1 MVFTHDVEIALQAA
15 AFLANTL
22 LDDDELN
29 TVASLGEYFKEFEY
43 TGTHRRTREELDMVR
58 ALRQEIHDLLL
69 APRDKAAGMVNKMLA
84 RNSALPQLVRHDRLD
99 WHLHAIQDTQ
109 PLACR
114 IAVETAMAMVDVIRA
129 DEHSRISLCEDEG
142 CKRIVIDLSRNRSKI
157 YCSTTCGNRA
167 AAAAYRARQAENS
180 AK

>member
-15 AFLANTL
+15 AYLANTL
-22 LDDDELN
+22 LDEAELN
-29 TVASLGEYFKEFEY
+29 TVASLDQYFQEFEY

-58 ALRQEIHDLLL
+58 SLRQEIHDLLL
-69 APRDKAAGMVNKMLA
+69 APRDKAAGMVNQMLA
-84 RNSALPQLVRHDRLD
+84 RNNALPQLVRHDRLD